1 MSDLTFLE
9 PWRLLTLLAV
19 VALVVGYVWQQRRRT
34 AYAVRFTDLDLLAS
48 VAPKT
53 PGWRRH
59 VPAGLLVL
67 ALAAMST
74 AFAKPVAAVEVD
86 RERATVVVALDVS
99 ASMQATDVD
108 PDRFTAAKAAAV
120 TFVEGLPETFDVALV
135 SFAQQATVRV
145 PATEDH
151 AAVVAAIERLQ
162 MQGGTAIGEAV
173 SASLS
178 AIAANAADGGD
189 SADPAAA
196 PEAAPA
202 RIVLLSDGA
211 NTQGRSV
218 QEATQEAVE
227 ADVPVTTIAY
237 GTADGEVTVQGRT
250 IAVPVDAPSLERLAE
265 STGGQAYS
273 AESGEELSAVYSD
286 IGDQVGTTT
295 ERREVTAAF
304 TGLALAAALGAGVAS
319 LVWFARLP

>member
-1 MSDLTFLE
+1 VSDLTFLE